1 MTHNG
6 NLSLENG
13 AALAFNFTDRKT
25 APVLALAEEKEVTF
39 TGEGKIAV
47 KITGDVWPIGG
58 DYVLT
63 ACGGFNAE
71 DVSLAD
77 GAPKWAKGI
86 GVNEEG
92 DIVLTVR
99 PKPTMI
105 IVR

>member
-6 NLSLENG
+6 DLSLETG
-13 AALAFNFTDRKT
+13 AELAFNFTDRKT
-25 APVLALAEEKEVTF
+25 APVLALAEGKAVAF
-39 TGEGKIAV
+39 TGEGEIAV

-63 ACGGFNAE
+63 ACGGFDAE
-71 DVSLAD
+71 GVSLAD

-86 GVNEEG
+86 RVNADG
-92 DIVLTVR
+92 NIVLTVR
-99 PKPTMI
+99 PKSTMI